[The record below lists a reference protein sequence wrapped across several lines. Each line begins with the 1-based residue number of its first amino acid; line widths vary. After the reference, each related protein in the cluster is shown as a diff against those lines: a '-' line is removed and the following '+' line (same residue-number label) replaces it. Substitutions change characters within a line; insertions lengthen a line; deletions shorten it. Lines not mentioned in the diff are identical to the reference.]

1 MSEKTSQ
8 KTEEEMLDQTFGNYD
23 ADTNL
28 ETQAPGDASATKT
41 KKKSNTN
48 MIIAAGVGIG
58 AVVLLGAKFLM
69 PSSQPAIDNPQNQVQ
84 AVDQQ
89 IAQAQPPVV
98 ETKPVEPVSAE
109 PVNTDILPPANV
121 LPTTEVPAEV
131 PTATTTLPTAE
142 VPTATTTLPTT
153 EVPTATTTL
162 PTKDVVGNKLNNV
175 IKANGEQVDM
185 VNQIQD
191 MFDKQSEEL
200 KSSINAVDNRVV
212 NVEKEILSQKDVNK
226 SIENRLTALETGKQV
241 VVSNVNQKGESLNTI
256 KKPRKH
262 KVKAV
267 KTSAMPVKKLDANEL
282 LLDKSNEV
290 KKDVLIDTEANIV
303 NNLPKVEIHSV
314 YSGRV
319 WTKNTDGSLSTY
331 VSGDRLPN
339 GELIKKIDD
348 EKYEI
353 ITDKRIINK

>member
-121 LPTTEVPAEV
+121 LPTTEVPA
-131 PTATTTLPTAE
+131 
-142 VPTATTTLPTT
+142 